1 MVGVKPRLPKPPQHA
16 RADLRSHA
24 GTSLNSSP
32 LLRLLAGW
40 GVAEVAPPALSLAER
55 WSPWLA
61 WTDAI
66 TLSAVLGGGVMAAA
80 AGPGQAAAVAAAIS
94 AFKRVRQD
102 LTQAIHSNAGF
113 LDEAPGRSGTD
124 AAGAAAA
131 LDDAGLANLR
141 RHFQAQQ
148 RAMEEGVAP
157 VRAQVRAAL
166 TGQGGDLARL
176 AALDAVL
183 DEALAARQRRLL
195 ATVPG
200 WLDQYLQ
207 RACATL
213 PGAAAQVQQ
222 ALLAELDLRLQP
234 VQGMLEALAQASRS
248 PPRSPS
254 SDPATNAAETL
265 ARGRA

>member
-16 RADLRSHA
+16 RADLRSPA

-40 GVAEVAPPALSLAER
+40 GVADVAPPALSLAER

-80 AGPGQAAAVAAAIS
+80 AGPGQAAAVAAAIN
-94 AFKRVRQD
+94 AVKRLRQD
-102 LTQAIHSNAGF
+102 LTQAIHSDSGAGSA
-113 LDEAPGRSGTD
+113 E
-124 AAGAAAA
+124 AGALAA
-131 LDDAGLANLR
+131 LDPTGLASLR

-148 RAMEEGVAP
+148 RAMEEGIAP

-176 AALDAVL
+176 AALDTVL

-222 ALLAELDLRLQP
+222 ALLAELGLRLQP
-234 VQGMLEALAQASRS
+234 VQGMLDALAQASRSPSRS

-254 SDPATNAAETL
+254 SDPAANAAQTL
-265 ARGRA
+265 ARGPA